1 MTPADMQIL
10 KCLVAVAW
18 ADGVVESPEVEVID
32 QMLDLFGAS
41 EAEAKEVRDYASVK
55 RTLQDIPL
63 EGLSSEDREVLLGN
77 AAVLSHA
84 DGAQTKGERKLLTD
98 LIARLGINPE
108 RAKAIIDGGKDGVLL
123 AGTRGLLDE

>member
-41 EAEAKEVRDYASVK
+41 EAEAKEVRGYASVK

-98 LIARLGINPE
+98 LIARLGINSE